1 MPNLA
6 EFILEYL
13 NDTRILED
21 NFQMNNEN
29 IFVNTL
35 KFFYHMEII

>member
-21 NFQMNNEN
+21 NFQINNEN
-29 IFVNTL
+29 IL
-35 KFFYHMEII
+35 